1 MPLPTLSPAARP
13 YDPSTA
19 DPTASALARAV
30 EARDR
35 RGMDVDGALS
45 LFVRRAHV
53 HDEPV
58 ERMLA
63 RLKQLLLAHVRPLRA
78 DDDPQEVVALV
89 MRRAITAYY
98 TADHRAD

>member
-1 MPLPTLSPAARP
+1 MPLPTITSPPA
-13 YDPSTA
+13 PSTA
-19 DPTASALARAV
+19 DPTAGALARAV
-30 EARDR
+30 EWRDR
-35 RGMDVDGALS
+35 RGTDLDGALS

-63 RLKQLLLAHVRPLRA
+63 RLKHLLLEHVRPLRA
-78 DDDPQEVVALV
+78 DDDPQEVIALV

-98 TADHRAD
+98 RAD

>member
-1 MPLPTLSPAARP
+1 MPLALTPPAARP
-13 YDPSTA
+13 LEPSTD

-30 EARDR
+30 EWRDR
-35 RGMDVDGALS
+35 RGTDLDGALS

-63 RLKQLLLAHVRPLRA
+63 RLKQLLLTHVRPLRA

-98 TADHRAD
+98 RAD

>member
-1 MPLPTLSPAARP
+1 MPLPTLPPAARP
-13 YDPSTA
+13 DDPSTP
-19 DPTASALARAV
+19 DPTASALARAM

-35 RGMDVDGALS
+35 RGTDVDGALS

-98 TADHRAD
+98 RAD

>member
-1 MPLPTLSPAARP
+1 MPLPTIASPPVPA
-13 YDPSTA
+13 ST

-30 EARDR
+30 EWRDR
-35 RGMDVDGALS
+35 RGTDLDGALS

-78 DDDPQEVVALV
+78 DDDPQEVMALV

-98 TADHRAD
+98 RVD

>member
-1 MPLPTLSPAARP
+1 MPLASLAPTVHP
-13 YDPSTA
+13 YDPPAT

-30 EARDR
+30 EWRDR
-35 RGMDVDGALS
+35 RGTDLDGALS

-63 RLKQLLLAHVRPLRA
+63 RLKRLLVEHVRPLRA
-78 DDDPQEVVALV
+78 DEDPQEVIALV
-89 MRRAITAYY
+89 MRRAITAFY
-98 TADHRAD
+98 RAD